1 MRKLLLLLLPLFFI
15 GCESATE
22 NNEVIRLNEEKQ
34 ALIDDLG
41 RKDSI
46 IYVIVQ
52 SFNDIED
59 NLATIKQKQGVI
71 SINTSGDAETEISR
85 RERIIEDMQ
94 MINEIMEE
102 NRKKVRD
109 FTWKINSL
117 VKEQKSANT
126 KLADFQKMIDRLT
139 AMVEAKDVEIAT
151 LKSDLL
157 TMNMSLDSLAL
168 AYDIQGIVVEEQ
180 ALSLNTGFFCY
191 GTFKELE
198 EKGVI
203 TKKGGFIGIGKTE
216 QLKQDFN
223 TDYFTQIDITETQS
237 IDLFSKKAN
246 VLTSHPSDSYEL
258 EGDEDSIEKLIII
271 DPIKFW
277 SASKYLVIIVE

>member
-1 MRKLLLLLLPLFFI
+1 MD
-15 GCESATE
+15 
-22 NNEVIRLNEEKQ
+22 NNEIIRLNEEKQ
-34 ALIDDLG
+34 ALQDDLG

-46 IYVIVQ
+46 IFVIVQ

-59 NLATIKQKQGVI
+59 NLQTIKEKQGVI
-71 SINTSGDAETEISR
+71 SMNTSGDIESESSR

-102 NRKKVRD
+102 NKKKVRD
-109 FTWKINSL
+109 FYWKINSL
-117 VKEQKSANT
+117 VKEQKVASI
-126 KLADFQKMIDRLT
+126 KLADFQKMIDKLT
-139 AMVEAKDVEIAT
+139 AMVEAKDAEIAA
-151 LKSDLL
+151 LKNDLL
-157 TMNMSLDSLAL
+157 SMNMSLDSLAL
-168 AYDIQGIVVEEQ
+168 AYDIQGFVVEEQ
-180 ALSLNTGFFCY
+180 AMALNTGFFCY

-223 TDYFTQIDITETQS
+223 TDYFTQIDITERET

-246 VLTSHPSDSYEL
+246 VLTSHPSDSYKL
-258 EGDEDSIEKLIII
+258 EGDDESVDKLVIL
-271 DPIKFW
+271 DPVKFW
-277 SASKYLVIIVE
+277 SASKYLVVVVE